1 MAFVKSS
8 KTQKE
13 LLVKY
18 LRGTSRSLTE
28 AQASAI
34 FGIKN
39 LRARISELRQ
49 DGYRVRTGKTKSGK
63 TNYFISRRKNT
74 EFSV

>member
-28 AQASAI
+28 AQASSI